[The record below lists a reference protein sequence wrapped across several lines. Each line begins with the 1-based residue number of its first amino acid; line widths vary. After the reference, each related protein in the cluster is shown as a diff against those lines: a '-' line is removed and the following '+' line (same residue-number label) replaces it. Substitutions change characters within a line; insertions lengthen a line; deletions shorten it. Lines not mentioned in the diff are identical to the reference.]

1 MGASKHKGRAV
12 KTTMLL
18 LRLVVMIIQLA
29 GLMAFFTDYVQWNLL
44 LSVLLSVLL
53 VMWMP
58 LVATVLGFV
67 GAIQVWLWPW
77 WLALLVFLPGL
88 ALSLMAIAG
97 VGAASL
103 LSVFVL
109 RKRQGQFAEAL
120 RRAQPHGQQGPHQAP
135 PHQASGKGD
144 IIEGEVVSSKVD
156 DDTPKS

>member
-1 MGASKHKGRAV
+1 V

-53 VMWMP
+53 VMWLP

-67 GAIQVWLWPW
+67 GAIQVWMWPW

-109 RKRQGQFAEAL
+109 RKRQGQFITDC
-120 RRAQPHGQQGPHQAP
+120 P
-135 PHQASGKGD
+135 
-144 IIEGEVVSSKVD
+144 
-156 DDTPKS
+156 

>member
-1 MGASKHKGRAV
+1 
-12 KTTMLL
+12 MLL

-29 GLMAFFTDYVQWNLL
+29 GLMAFFTDYVHWGLL
-44 LSVLLSVLL
+44 LSVVLSVVL
-53 VMWMP
+53 VMWFP
-58 LVATVLGFV
+58 LVATVLGFI
-67 GAIQVWLWPW
+67 GAIKVWLWPW

-109 RKRQGQFAEAL
+109 RKRQDGLAEAL
-120 RRAQPHGQQGPHQAP
+120 RQAQQRAQQQAQGGAYQQRSDAPHPGAQDGR
-135 PHQASGKGD
+135 GD

-156 DDTPKS
+156 DEAPKS

>member
-1 MGASKHKGRAV
+1 
-12 KTTMLL
+12 MLL

-53 VMWMP
+53 VMWLP
-58 LVATVLGFV
+58 LVATVFGFI
-67 GAIQVWLWPW
+67 GAIKVWLWPW

-120 RRAQPHGQQGPHQAP
+120 RRAQQQQGQQPYGQSGPNQAP
-135 PHQASGKGD
+135 PHQANGEGD

-156 DDTPKS
+156 DDAPKS

>member
-1 MGASKHKGRAV
+1 
-12 KTTMLL
+12 
-18 LRLVVMIIQLA
+18 MIIQLA

-53 VMWMP
+53 VMWLP
-58 LVATVLGFV
+58 LVATVLGFI
-67 GAIQVWLWPW
+67 GAIQVWMWPW

-120 RRAQPHGQQGPHQAP
+120 RRAQQQGQSAPNQAP

-156 DDTPKS
+156 DDAAKP

>member
-1 MGASKHKGRAV
+1 
-12 KTTMLL
+12 
-18 LRLVVMIIQLA
+18 MIIQLA

-53 VMWMP
+53 VMWLP

-67 GAIQVWLWPW
+67 GAIQVWMWPW

-120 RRAQPHGQQGPHQAP
+120 RRAQQQGQSGANQAP

-156 DDTPKS
+156 DDAAKP

>member
-1 MGASKHKGRAV
+1 
-12 KTTMLL
+12 MLL

-29 GLMAFFTDYVQWNLL
+29 GLMAFFTDYVQWNLF

-53 VMWMP
+53 VMWLP
-58 LVATVLGFV
+58 LVATVLGFI
-67 GAIQVWLWPW
+67 GAINVWFWPW

-120 RRAQPHGQQGPHQAP
+120 RRAQQQGQPQQPYGQSGPNQAP

-156 DDTPKS
+156 DDASKS

>member
-1 MGASKHKGRAV
+1 
-12 KTTMLL
+12 
-18 LRLVVMIIQLA
+18 MIIQLA

-53 VMWMP
+53 VMWLP

-88 ALSLMAIAG
+88 ALSIMAIAG

-120 RRAQPHGQQGPHQAP
+120 RRAQQQQGQTSQAP
-135 PHQASGKGD
+135 PHQASGEGD

-156 DDTPKS
+156 DDAPKT

>member
-1 MGASKHKGRAV
+1 
-12 KTTMLL
+12 
-18 LRLVVMIIQLA
+18 MIIQLA

-53 VMWMP
+53 VMWLP

-67 GAIQVWLWPW
+67 GAIQVWMWPW

-120 RRAQPHGQQGPHQAP
+120 RRAQQQGQPQQPYGQSGPNQTP

-156 DDTPKS
+156 DDASKP